1 MGGVRR
7 DGWRGVR
14 VDRAPR
20 PDLPMRYLLAGVTG
34 FLVFAGAVPWLAPDL
49 LRGNDDPHVFAL
61 THLAVLGWITMVMM
75 GALYQLFPVA
85 LSGEIRD
92 PALGRWNFW
101 VYGIGVAGFVPS
113 FFLNWTLGVAIFGA
127 LTVAGIV
134 HFVANL
140 LRSYPSIRIW
150 HPMASYLL
158 AALGWLVLTI
168 VFGFAYALNW
178 QFRWFA
184 VSDAMLAAHVHLGL
198 AGWLSLTLMG
208 VSYKLVAMFALAYG
222 HSERVARWNL
232 GAWNLGLAG
241 LTLSLLFQ
249 PHTMLVLLFAI
260 WLAASAV
267 VFVADMVLLLRKRRR
282 RRLSLEQW
290 HSFVAF
296 GSLLVAAGMGVL
308 LASGH
313 PLTRTWVVAYGY
325 VAIVGWFGFSIIG
338 KLYKIIPFLAWL
350 HRFAPAAG
358 ARPVALIQ
366 DLVDARLGW
375 LSFILLLT
383 GYVGVVG
390 GLLVSALPLLRW
402 SAVAFA
408 AGAVVFSWNL
418 ASIDGLWRALRAQ
431 VRPSRQGGGA

>member
-1 MGGVRR
+1 
-7 DGWRGVR
+7 
-14 VDRAPR
+14 
-20 PDLPMRYLLAGVTG
+20 
-34 FLVFAGAVPWLAPDL
+34 
-49 LRGNDDPHVFAL
+49 
-61 THLAVLGWITMVMM
+61 
-75 GALYQLFPVA
+75 
-85 LSGEIRD
+85 
-92 PALGRWNFW
+92 
-101 VYGIGVAGFVPS
+101 
-113 FFLNWTLGVAIFGA
+113 
-127 LTVAGIV
+127 
-134 HFVANL
+134 
-140 LRSYPSIRIW
+140 
-150 HPMASYLL
+150 
-158 AALGWLVLTI
+158 
-168 VFGFAYALNW
+168 
-178 QFRWFA
+178 
-184 VSDAMLAAHVHLGL
+184 
-198 AGWLSLTLMG
+198 
-208 VSYKLVAMFALAYG
+208 MFALAYG

-241 LTLSLLFQ
+241 LTLSLLFK
-249 PHTMLVLLFAI
+249 PHTMLVLLFASG
-260 WLAASAV
+260 LAASAV
-267 VFVADMVLLLRKRRR
+267 VFVADMVMLLRKRRR

-308 LASGH
+308 LAGGH
-313 PLTRTWVVAYGY
+313 PLTRNWIVAYGY

-390 GLLVSALPLLRW
+390 ALLVSALPLLRW